1 MLRRRAFGRGFSLV
15 ELMVVIVIMTILA
28 GMVFVGLSS
37 AQTKAQTV
45 TCLNN
50 LRQIGTVIH
59 TYVTQKGGGMLPD
72 FSVDSARR
80 AREQWVLEL
89 DFITENELYVGI
101 QDTTKIVPP
110 RLAPEVLRCPGD
122 VQLFVNSQS
131 VLTSYWMHPENSYK
145 PLSSI
150 RMQNETMLAFE
161 GDALYESANCGC
173 RFHSMEPP
181 WELDTTHAG
190 GGHILFVSGSVRCYK
205 TKELRRRQTWE
216 VRAGWDPQ
224 QLKTEYGW

>member
-1 MLRRRAFGRGFSLV
+1 MLRRKVFVRGFSLV

-45 TCLNN
+45 QCLNN
-50 LRQIGTVIH
+50 LRQIGNVIH
-59 TYVTQKGGGMLPD
+59 TYATQKGGGRLPD
-72 FSVDSARR
+72 FSVDSERR
-80 AREQWVLEL
+80 AREQWVWEL
-89 DFITENELYVGI
+89 DFITEDQHYEAI
-101 QDTTKIVPP
+101 QDTTKVIPP
-110 RLAPEVLRCPGD
+110 RLAPAVLRCPGD

-131 VLTSYWMHPENSYK
+131 VLTSYWMHPENTYK

-161 GDALYESANCGC
+161 GDALYETANCGC
-173 RFHSMEPP
+173 RFHSAEPP

-190 GGHILFVSGSVRCYK
+190 GGHILFVSGSVRIYR
-205 TKELRRRQTWE
+205 TPELRKRETWE
-216 VRAGWDPQ
+216 ERAGWDPK
-224 QLKTEYGW
+224 QLKAKYGW